1 MWFPSLKSNTKK
13 NKNYIVITSKI
24 FIYIFN
30 LYNGGVAT
38 TLLKEVVVAAAVV
51 VVVMVLVAGM
61 LP

>member
-1 MWFPSLKSNTKK
+1 VVPLLKIKYEQ

-24 FIYIFN
+24 VIYIFN

-38 TLLKEVVVAAAVV
+38 TLLKEVVVAAVV
-51 VVVMVLVAGM
+51 VVVVVLVLVAGM

>member
-1 MWFPSLKSNTKK
+1 VVPLLKIKYEK
-13 NKNYIVITSKI
+13 NKNYIVITSNI
-24 FIYIFN
+24 VIYIFN

-51 VVVMVLVAGM
+51 VVVLVLVAGM